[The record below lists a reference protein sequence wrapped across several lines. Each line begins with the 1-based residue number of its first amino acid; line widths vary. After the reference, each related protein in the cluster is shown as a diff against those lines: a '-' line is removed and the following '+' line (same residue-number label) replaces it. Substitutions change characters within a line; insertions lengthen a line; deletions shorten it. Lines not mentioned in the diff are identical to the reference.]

1 MHLYHNDEGICVILI
16 NEVLTHLYAVH
27 QLVKYFSN
35 IWTLWTIGDWSLYTA
50 IVKRKFSSIKAFLES
65 QNYTYIEPYL
75 PSFPSY

>member
-1 MHLYHNDEGICVILI
+1 MHLYHNDEEIHVILI

-50 IVKRKFSSIKAFLES
+50 IVKIFFL
-65 QNYTYIEPYL
+65 
-75 PSFPSY
+75 